1 MSLVASVIMG
11 ASGVSYCILGVC
23 MLFHFAR
30 GPVLGWLV
38 SSDFAELYS
47 VSFRQLANPVQSP
60 SQHHAKQE
68 AQLEPDVDQG
78 ELGPPPPAPSPPS
91 AHLLAYRF
99 LAYLLL
105 LLGVCRVITCF
116 YWGCGY
122 VYLGLGSCVGEIALI
137 CNELLRFES
146 MHLHGAMA
154 LLLETVVLALLYIGT
169 AVPYCQS

>member
-1 MSLVASVIMG
+1 M
-11 ASGVSYCILGVC
+11 
-23 MLFHFAR
+23 
-30 GPVLGWLV
+30 
-38 SSDFAELYS
+38 
-47 VSFRQLANPVQSP
+47 
-60 SQHHAKQE
+60 
-68 AQLEPDVDQG
+68 
-78 ELGPPPPAPSPPS
+78 
-91 AHLLAYRF
+91 
-99 LAYLLL
+99 
-105 LLGVCRVITCF
+105 CRVITCF